1 MPRPEEPTWHPIS
14 ALPMVGSVIT
24 GMLEGAED
32 QAHLLLEAE
41 EHSYALDDATVA
53 RLIRVYS
60 EQAADHWLFEEQLRR
75 WGAGPLSPEQRQEVE
90 RLSQAA
96 ARLKQVTTAILLM
109 GRGAEVADHRESAR
123 QERSRGR
130 LGGAAATREIAREL
144 IQRAAC
150 EPLIRRASSPSP
162 RPPALRRPTGSRLPC
177 HPPTASKDLL
187 PLSAVFRLPP
197 K

>member
-1 MPRPEEPTWHPIS
+1 MPGPEEPTWHPIS

-24 GMLEGAED
+24 GMLESAED

-41 EHSYALDDATVA
+41 EHPYALDDATVA

-90 RLSQAA
+90 RLRQAA

-109 GRGAEVADHRESAR
+109 GEALKSQTIESLLAKSDLEVGLEELLR
-123 QERSRGR
+123 RGR
-130 LGGAAATREIAREL
+130 
-144 IQRAAC
+144 
-150 EPLIRRASSPSP
+150 SP
-162 RPPALRRPTGSRLPC
+162 GS
-177 HPPTASKDLL
+177 
-187 PLSAVFRLPP
+187 
-197 K
+197 

>member
-24 GMLEGAED
+24 GMLESAED

-75 WGAGPLSPEQRQEVE
+75 WGARLLSPEQRQEVE
-90 RLSQAA
+90 HLSQAA
-96 ARLKQVTTAILLM
+96 ARLKQVTAAILLM
-109 GRGAEVADHRESAR
+109 GEALKSQTIESLLAKSDLEVGLEELLRRG
-123 QERSRGR
+123 
-130 LGGAAATREIAREL
+130 
-144 IQRAAC
+144 
-150 EPLIRRASSPSP
+150 SSP
-162 RPPALRRPTGSRLPC
+162 GS
-177 HPPTASKDLL
+177 
-187 PLSAVFRLPP
+187 
-197 K
+197 